1 MGWFE
6 FALAYVAFFLSHSLP
21 VRPPLRPRLQAR
33 LGSVGFTLVYSAL
46 SLAVLAWLIAAA
58 GRAPHVALWDWA
70 PWQVHVPLTV
80 MGPVCLILALSI
92 GRPNPFSF
100 GGARN
105 DLFDPA
111 RPGIVRLSRH
121 PLLAALALWA
131 ATHVVPNGDLAHV
144 ILFGTFA
151 AFALLG
157 GRLVDRRKRREIGSE
172 WQRMRDRVADA
183 PLLSA
188 TPSGGTL
195 LRLAAGV
202 ALYGALLF
210 AHPFLFGISPLP

>member
-1 MGWFE
+1 
-6 FALAYVAFFLSHSLP
+6 
-21 VRPPLRPRLQAR
+21 
-33 LGSVGFTLVYSAL
+33 
-46 SLAVLAWLIAAA
+46 
-58 GRAPHVALWDWA
+58 
-70 PWQVHVPLTV
+70 

-121 PLLAALALWA
+121 PLLLALALWA
-131 ATHVVPNGDLAHV
+131 AAHVVPNGDLAHV

-157 GRLVDRRKRREIGSE
+157 GRLIDRRKRREMGPE
-172 WQRMRDRVADA
+172 WQRMLDRGAEA
-183 PLLSA
+183 PLLLASL
-188 TPSGGTL
+188 SGGAL

-202 ALYGALLF
+202 ALYGALLW
-210 AHPFLFGISPLP
+210 AHPLLFGVSPLP